1 MVGVVAFSHI
11 AIRVSDLDN
20 ALACYRNT
28 FGFRDRSLLVV
39 TDTPSF
45 REAGLDDAE
54 MVAHFLHRDATVI
67 ELQVVRSRA
76 GHPLP
81 PQFNHLGYHHLAF
94 RVDGVEATAVAMAAA
109 GGEVDWA
116 TLTAND
122 GVGGSAIFG
131 ADPDGQRL
139 ELLQLRDGPQQPVGD
154 ALVDQ
159 GPCGDGT
166 VTAFAH
172 VVLGVR
178 DLERAER
185 FYTSGLGATVE
196 SREPAATMLR
206 VFDTLLLLQ
215 QATPETPVLGIRA
228 LAFCGA
234 SAANLADPDGASLD
248 VTAFDAVAPGEAA
261 APDQVAVEQITARVL
276 AYGRFVA
283 QGDLEGIADLFVH
296 GAVSGDAHPDPVAGR
311 AAVLELYRATLAYDG
326 TPSRLR
332 VSTTDLKIDLDD
344 HAGTATC
351 MSTFTVRAPG
361 STDADAPLF
370 LGRYADAFALIDG
383 RWEFTRRHVHLDM
396 TDEDAVRREGV
407 NLG

>member
-1 MVGVVAFSHI
+1 MVGVLAFSHI
-11 AIRVSDLDN
+11 AIRVSDLDT

-94 RVDGVEATAVAMAAA
+94 RVDGVEATAAAMAAA

-116 TLTAND
+116 TLTANE

-139 ELLQLRDGPQQPVGD
+139 ELLRLRDGPQQPVGD

-172 VVLGVR
+172 VALGVA
-178 DLERAER
+178 DLGRAER
-185 FYTSGLGATVE
+185 FYRSGLGATVE
-196 SREPAATMLR
+196 SREPTATMLR

-215 QATPETPVLGIRA
+215 RATPDSPVLGIRA
-228 LAFCGA
+228 LAFFGA

-248 VTAFDAVAPGEAA
+248 VTAFEVANDASAT
-261 APDQVAVEQITARVL
+261 AVEQITERVL
-276 AYGRFVA
+276 AYGTFVA

-296 GAVSGDAHPDPVAGR
+296 GAVSGDAHPDPAVGR
-311 AAVLELYRATLAYDG
+311 AAVLELYRATLAADG
-326 TPSRLR
+326 TDRRLR
-332 VSTTDLKIDLDD
+332 VTTTNLKIDIDD
-344 HAGTATC
+344 DAGTATC